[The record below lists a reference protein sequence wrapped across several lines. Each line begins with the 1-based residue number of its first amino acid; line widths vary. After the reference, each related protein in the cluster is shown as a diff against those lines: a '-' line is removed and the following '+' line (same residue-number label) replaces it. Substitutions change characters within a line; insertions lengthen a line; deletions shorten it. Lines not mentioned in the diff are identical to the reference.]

1 MITHPFKPIYNEN
14 SKILILGSFPSVKS
28 REYNFYY
35 SHPQNRFWKILSK
48 IFNEEKIDTIEQKT
62 NLLLKN
68 NIAIYDV
75 IMKCDIEGS
84 LDSNIKNVKVNDIDS
99 IITNSKIEKIFFNG
113 KKAYELFLKYNK
125 NNMNNNKIKLEVLPS
140 TSPANAIWSFD
151 KLYNYWNDKIIDAL
165 KS

>member
-84 LDSNIKNVKVNDIDS
+84 LDSNIKNVKVNDINS

-140 TSPANAIWSFD
+140 TSSANAIWSFD

>member
-1 MITHPFKPIYNEN
+1 MITHPFEPIYNEN

-48 IFNEEKIDTIEQKT
+48 MFNDEKIDTIEQKI

-84 LDSNIKNVKVNDIDS
+84 LDSNIKNVKINDIDS
-99 IITNSKIEKIFFNG
+99 IITNSRIEKIFFNG
-113 KKAYELFLKYNK
+113 KKAYELFIKYNK
-125 NNMNNNKIKLEVLPS
+125 NNMKNNKIKLEVLPS
-140 TSPANAIWSFD
+140 TSPANAIWSFE
-151 KLYNYWNDKIIDAL
+151 KLYSYWKDKIIDAL
-165 KS
+165 NS